1 MLLTSIPKQNVSVN
15 YAAPGKGEH
24 AKHFR
29 THKIVAGVGYTLA
42 GLSWNLT
49 PGGGSSTVGLG
60 IYAQHEDPSF

>member
-1 MLLTSIPKQNVSVN
+1 MLLTFIPKQNVSVN
-15 YAAPGKGEH
+15 YAALGKGEC

-49 PGGGSSTVGLG
+49 
-60 IYAQHEDPSF
+60 